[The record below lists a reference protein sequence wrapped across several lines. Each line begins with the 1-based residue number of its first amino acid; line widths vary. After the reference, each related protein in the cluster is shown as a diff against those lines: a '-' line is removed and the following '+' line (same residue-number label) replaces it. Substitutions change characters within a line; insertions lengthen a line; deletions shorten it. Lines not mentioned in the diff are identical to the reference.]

1 MAEAT
6 LGLDHAMAGDQ
17 FLADKEFARA
27 LDAYA
32 QALEA
37 QPHNVYWRFLAGESL
52 FHLGRYADCVA
63 LLHDLDPGKDQTL
76 AIEHALTLGR
86 ALQLTGQTTAAEMQ
100 LIKAFMLDP
109 GHEEAAYNL
118 GVIYEQAGLPE
129 QAVTFLQ
136 AAAQRHPQSVRLHY
150 NLGSSLA
157 QCGQT
162 AAAES
167 ALYATLTLQ
176 PNHVDAHHNLALLCL
191 RQGQLAQGWQHYAWR
206 FNRHTREGAPTH
218 WVPHTPELPADL
230 HGHTV
235 LVQGEQGIGDE
246 LFFMRY
252 LPALHTRGARVH
264 YQLCNAKLAPLLSQP
279 ALASLV
285 QPPAP
290 DTPASIRLLVGDLPL
305 ALGGPHTQTYPVA
318 VPLHASATVRTR
330 LQQQHPLLASPRRKL
345 GLAWRAG
352 TLAQHQGFATQ
363 RWLHK
368 SAPLDGL
375 LDVLAP
381 LDVEVVVLQRGLE
394 PEELAQVQARMG
406 TARVLDA
413 STCDQDLDELLGLLS
428 CLDGLVGVS
437 NTNVHLC
444 AGLGIGGDVLVPAP
458 AEFRWQEEGSPSPWF
473 PGFAV
478 HRQTAGAP
486 DAGWQAPMAALAASL
501 QARYGVTQR
510 M

>member
-1 MAEAT
+1 MAET
-6 LGLDHAMAGDQ
+6 TPGLDYALVGDQ
-17 FLADKEFARA
+17 FLAQGQFAHA

-32 QALEA
+32 SALQA

-52 FHLGRYADCVA
+52 FHLGRYDDCVA
-63 LLHDLDPGKDQTL
+63 LLHDLDPGADTAL

-86 ALQLTGQTTAAEMQ
+86 ALQLTGQTTAAEML

-118 GVIYEQAGLPE
+118 GVFYDQAGLPE
-129 QAVTFLQ
+129 QAITFLQ

-162 AAAES
+162 AAAEA
-167 ALYATLTLQ
+167 ALLATLALL
-176 PNHVDAHHNLALLCL
+176 PNHVDAHHNLALLYL
-191 RQGQLAQGWQHYAWR
+191 RQGKLTQGWQHYAWR
-206 FNRHTREGAPTH
+206 FNRHAYEGAPAH
-218 WVPHTPELPADL
+218 WVPQTPELPANL

-235 LVQGEQGIGDE
+235 RVQGEQGIGDE

-252 LPALHTRGARVH
+252 LPTLRARGAQVQ
-264 YQLCNAKLAPLLSQP
+264 YQLCNAKLAPLLKQP
-279 ALASLV
+279 FLASLM
-285 QPPAP
+285 QAP
-290 DTPASIRLLVGDLPL
+290 DDTPATIRLLVGDLPL
-305 ALGGPHTQTYPVA
+305 ALGEPHTQTCPVA
-318 VPLHASATVRTR
+318 VPLQASATMRAS
-330 LQQQHPLLASPRRKL
+330 LQQQHPLLSSPRRKL

-352 TLAQHQGFATQ
+352 TQAQPQGFATQ
-363 RWLHK
+363 RWLQK
-368 SAPLDGL
+368 TAPLNSL
-375 LDVLAP
+375 LEVLAP
-381 LDVEVVVLQRGLE
+381 LDVDVVVLQRGLL
-394 PEELAQVQARMG
+394 PEEWALVQARLG
-406 TARVLDA
+406 AARVLNA
-413 STCDQDLDELLGLLS
+413 SGCDQDLDELLALLS

-478 HRQTAGAP
+478 HRQCAGA
-486 DAGWQAPMAALAASL
+486 DWQAPMDTLAASL
-501 QARYGVTQR
+501 QTLYGVAQR
-510 M
+510 Q

>member
-6 LGLDHAMAGDQ
+6 PGLNHALAGDQ
-17 FLADKEFARA
+17 FLAHGEFARA

-37 QPHNVYWRFLAGESL
+37 QPQQVYWRFLAGESL

-63 LLHDLDPGKDQTL
+63 LLQDLDPGNDQTL

-118 GVIYEQAGLPE
+118 GVFYEQAGLPE

-167 ALYATLTLQ
+167 ALLATLALQ

-191 RQGQLAQGWQHYAWR
+191 RQGKLAQGWQHYAWR
-206 FNRHTREGAPTH
+206 FNRHAHEGAPAH
-218 WVPHTPELPADL
+218 WVPNTPELPADL

-235 LVQGEQGIGDE
+235 RVQGEQGIGDE

-252 LPALHTRGARVH
+252 LPALQARGAQVH
-264 YQLCNAKLAPLLSQP
+264 YQLCNTKLAPLLSQP

-285 QPPAP
+285 QTP

-305 ALGGPHTQTYPVA
+305 ALGGPHASTCPVA
-318 VPLHASATVRTR
+318 VPLQASAAVRAR
-330 LQQQHPLLASPRRKL
+330 LQQQYPLLASPRRKL

-352 TLAQHQGFATQ
+352 TTQAQPQGFATQ
-363 RWLHK
+363 RWLQK

-381 LDVEVVVLQRGLE
+381 LDVEVVVLQRGLQPDE
-394 PEELAQVQARMG
+394 WAQVQARLG
-406 TARVLDA
+406 TGRVLEA
-413 STCDQDLDELLGLLS
+413 SGCDQDLDELLALLS

-478 HRQTAGAP
+478 HRQTASAP

-501 QARYGVTQR
+501 QARYGVAQR
-510 M
+510 Q

>member
-1 MAEAT
+1 MPEAT
-6 LGLDHAMAGDQ
+6 PGLDHALAGDR
-17 FLADKEFARA
+17 FLAQGQFAQA
-27 LDAYA
+27 FDAYA
-32 QALEA
+32 LALQA

-52 FHLGRYADCVA
+52 FHLGRYADTVA
-63 LLHDLDPGKDQTL
+63 LLNDLDPGADKAL

-86 ALQLTGQTTAAEMQ
+86 ALQLTGNTTAAEMQ

-118 GVIYEQAGLPE
+118 GVFYEQAGLPE

-167 ALYATLTLQ
+167 TWLVTLALQ
-176 PNHVDAHHNLALLCL
+176 PDHVDAHHNLALLYL
-191 RQGQLAQGWQHYAWR
+191 RQGKLTQGWHHYAWR
-206 FNRHTREGAPTH
+206 FNRHATEGAPAH
-218 WVPHTPELPADL
+218 WVPQTPTLPADL

-235 LVQGEQGIGDE
+235 RVQGEQGIGDE

-252 LPALHTRGARVH
+252 LPALQARGAQVH
-264 YQLCNAKLAPLLSQP
+264 YQLCNAKLAPLLRQP
-279 ALASLV
+279 ALATLAHATTTAIQHHV
-285 QPPAP
+285 
-290 DTPASIRLLVGDLPL
+290 LLGDLPL
-305 ALGGPHTQTYPVA
+305 ALGGSDAHRYPPA
-318 VPLHASATVRTR
+318 VPLQANASARVR
-330 LQQQHPLLASPRRKL
+330 LQQQHPLLTRPRRKL

-352 TLAQHQGFATQ
+352 TQAQPQGFATQ
-363 RWLHK
+363 RWLQK
-368 SAPLDGL
+368 SVPLVSL

-381 LDVEVVVLQRGLE
+381 LDVEVVVLQRGLQPGE
-394 PEELAQVQARMG
+394 WAQVQARLG
-406 TARVLDA
+406 ADHVLDA
-413 STCDQDLDELLGLLS
+413 SGCDQDLDELLALLS

-478 HRQTAGAP
+478 HRQTAGE
-486 DAGWQAPMAALAASL
+486 DWQAPMATLAASL
-501 QARYGVTQR
+501 QARYGVAQR
-510 M
+510 Q

>member
-6 LGLDHAMAGDQ
+6 PGLDHALAGDRLLAQGQ
-17 FLADKEFARA
+17 FAQAFE
-27 LDAYA
+27 AYA
-32 QALEA
+32 SALQA

-52 FHLGRYADCVA
+52 FHLGRYADTVD
-63 LLHDLDPGKDQTL
+63 LLHDLDPGADTTL

-118 GVIYEQAGLPE
+118 GVFYEQAGLPE
-129 QAVTFLQ
+129 QAVSFLQ

-157 QCGQT
+157 QCEQT

-167 ALYATLTLQ
+167 ALRAVLALQ
-176 PNHVDAHHNLALLCL
+176 PNHIDAHHNLALLSL
-191 RQGQLAQGWQHYAWR
+191 RQGQLAQGWPHYAWR
-206 FNRHTREGAPTH
+206 FNRHASEGAPTH

-230 HGHTV
+230 HGRTV

-252 LPALHTRGARVH
+252 LPALQARGARVH
-264 YQLCNAKLAPLLSQP
+264 YQLCNAKLTPLLGQP
-279 ALASLV
+279 AFASLV
-285 QPPAP
+285 ETLAP
-290 DTPASIRLLVGDLPL
+290 DTPAPLRLLIGDLPL
-305 ALGGPHTQTYPVA
+305 ALGGALANHYPTA
-318 VPLHASATVRTR
+318 VPLQASATVRAR

-352 TLAQHQGFATQ
+352 TQAKPQGFATQ
-363 RWLHK
+363 RWLQK
-368 SAPLDGL
+368 TAPLDGL

-381 LDVEVVVLQRGLE
+381 LDVEVVVLQRGLQ
-394 PEELAQVQARMG
+394 PEEWAQAQARLG
-406 TARVLDA
+406 ADRVLDA
-413 STCDQDLDELLGLLS
+413 SGYDQDLDELLALLS

-478 HRQTAGAP
+478 HRQTANAP
-486 DAGWQAPMAALAASL
+486 DAAWQAPMAALATSL
-501 QARYGVTQR
+501 QARYGVVQR
-510 M
+510 Q